1 MAGGLGVVCSGRCG
15 VGTGQEWY
23 ALVFG
28 LVVWA
33 LGRSGMRWS
42 LGWWCGHWAGVVCS
56 GLWAGGVGTG
66 QEWYAVVT
74 QCCCTYLLDQ
84 FVGGPLHSEC

>member
-23 ALVFG
+23 AVVFG

-33 LGRSGMRWS
+33 LGRSGMQWS
-42 LGWWCGHWAGVVCS
+42 HSA
-56 GLWAGGVGTG
+56 
-66 QEWYAVVT
+66 AVP
-74 QCCCTYLLDQ
+74 TYLTNL
-84 FVGGPLHSEC
+84 